1 MSKNNFYAVIVGRM
15 PGIYTSYSD
24 CNKQVSGFS
33 GNKFK
38 GFNTLEEATAYFNE
52 NFKKP
57 KNKKS
62 SKKTKSVIS
71 YSVDFLNASQ
81 LMIYNEMCKD
91 ANIFIT
97 GDAGTGKSFLI
108 NTFIA
113 EQRKLNKNVIICA
126 PTGVAAI
133 NIGGTTI
140 HKTFKIGR
148 DNSIIKPDEKIYKV
162 DNIFGKVDVI
172 IIDEISMCR
181 FDLFSYVVKYIKAAE
196 KKYDKKIKLIVIGD
210 FSQLPPVIT
219 NKDRAILQPLWE
231 KLIPD
236 IGGGFAFLA
245 PQWAEMKFKTFKLN
259 EVIRQNDK
267 VFIDAL
273 SNLKSDNSAILSYFN
288 KTAKKYS
295 DKLNINAIHLCGTN
309 AAAKEIND
317 AKLRKISSKSKTY
330 EGFVSGEFDPSECLA
345 EKKIVLKIGVRVM
358 SLVNDS
364 MGRYQNGSLGTVTKL
379 FSNSVMVEFDNGTTC
394 EINETTWSSY
404 RYELNAEMQL
414 TQHVTGTFT
423 QIPLK
428 IAYAITIHKSQGQTY
443 DSVIVDP
450 NCFAHGQLYVALSRV
465 KDIKNMYLTQ
475 NIKPSSLIVDK
486 AVIDFNNSIKCA

>member
-133 NIGGTTI
+133 NIG
-140 HKTFKIGR
+140 
-148 DNSIIKPDEKIYKV
+148 
-162 DNIFGKVDVI
+162 
-172 IIDEISMCR
+172 
-181 FDLFSYVVKYIKAAE
+181 
-196 KKYDKKIKLIVIGD
+196 
-210 FSQLPPVIT
+210 
-219 NKDRAILQPLWE
+219 
-231 KLIPD
+231 
-236 IGGGFAFLA
+236 
-245 PQWAEMKFKTFKLN
+245 
-259 EVIRQNDK
+259 
-267 VFIDAL
+267 
-273 SNLKSDNSAILSYFN
+273 
-288 KTAKKYS
+288 
-295 DKLNINAIHLCGTN
+295 
-309 AAAKEIND
+309 
-317 AKLRKISSKSKTY
+317 
-330 EGFVSGEFDPSECLA
+330 
-345 EKKIVLKIGVRVM
+345 
-358 SLVNDS
+358 
-364 MGRYQNGSLGTVTKL
+364 
-379 FSNSVMVEFDNGTTC
+379 
-394 EINETTWSSY
+394 
-404 RYELNAEMQL
+404 
-414 TQHVTGTFT
+414 
-423 QIPLK
+423 
-428 IAYAITIHKSQGQTY
+428 
-443 DSVIVDP
+443 
-450 NCFAHGQLYVALSRV
+450 
-465 KDIKNMYLTQ
+465 
-475 NIKPSSLIVDK
+475 
-486 AVIDFNNSIKCA
+486 